1 MHTTDFYC
9 DLHGPIVESRRG
21 KLRGFYEKGLY
32 KFRGIPYA
40 KAKRFHSPEPVDAW
54 DGVKDCL
61 CYGYTCPT
69 IHNTSKERMMIM
81 LEFRYWPQD
90 EDCLNLNVFTQNI
103 NNDVKKPV
111 MVFIHGGA
119 FANGSSIEH
128 LTYEPEN
135 LVKDEDVVL
144 VSLNHRL
151 NILGYFNLAEYGE
164 QYHNSVN
171 LGMEDIVAALK
182 WVKENIAKFGGDPD
196 NVTIFGQSGG
206 GMKCTVLM
214 QTPSTEGLY
223 QKAILESGVTSST
236 LAVASYED
244 GLKVADA
251 VIKELGL
258 TKETISDIEDPE
270 KYPYEKLR
278 ETFLKVEPG
287 LLAAGVSTFW
297 SPAAND
303 WYMGDPRT
311 AGPTDLFRKTPI
323 IAGTAIA
330 ETAWFNDVYPDP
342 DMSQEEKLE
351 TLRARYGAD
360 TERLLELFRKAYPEK
375 DDLDYFYFDTLFR
388 KGTIEYLDCKSE
400 AGGAPIY
407 SYMLSYDF
415 KVNGRVPAW
424 HAADHPLVFK
434 SYEMCPVMQDENCA
448 KLSDQIAGSWAAFAH
463 SGDPN
468 NDDLTCEWKPYRK
481 GDGEYT
487 YIFDKENY
495 LRDGYDRELVDE
507 TMAVYQNKIEMTNY

>member
-9 DLHGPIVESRRG
+9 DQRGPIVESCRG
-21 KLRGFYEKGLY
+21 KVRGFYEKGLY

-40 KAKRFHSPEPVDAW
+40 KARRYHSPEPVDAW
-54 DGVKDCL
+54 DDVKDCL

-135 LVKDEDVVL
+135 LVKDEDIVL

-151 NILGYFNLAEYGE
+151 NLLGYFNLSGYGD
-164 QYHNSVN
+164 QYWNTVN

-182 WVKENIAKFGGDPD
+182 WVRENISRFGGDPD

-214 QTPSTEGLY
+214 QTPSTQGLY
-223 QKAILESGVTSST
+223 HKAILESGVTSNALPPCSF
-236 LAVASYED
+236 ED
-244 GLKVADA
+244 SLKVADA
-251 VIKELGL
+251 VVAELGL
-258 TKETISDIEDPE
+258 SKECIADIEDPE
-270 KYPYEKLR
+270 KVPYAKLR
-278 ETFLKVEPG
+278 EAFLKVEPG
-287 LLAAGVSTFW
+287 LLAKGVNTFW
-297 SPAAND
+297 APAANS
-303 WYMGDPRT
+303 WYLGDPRE
-311 AGPTDLFRKTPI
+311 AGPSEILKNTPM
-323 IAGTAIA
+323 IAGTAFA
-330 ETAWFNDVYPDP
+330 ETVWFNDVYLDP
-342 DMSQEEKLE
+342 TMSDEKKKAALVS
-351 TLRARYGAD
+351 RYGSETD
-360 TERLLELFRKAYPEK
+360 RLLELYRKAYPEK
-375 DDLDYFYFDTLFR
+375 EDMEYYYLDTLFR
-388 KGTIEYLDCKSE
+388 QGTLEYLDCKSQ

-415 KVNGRVPAW
+415 KVNGKVPAW

-434 SYEMCPVMQDENCA
+434 SYEMCPVMQDDFCET
-448 KLSDQIAGSWAAFAH
+448 LSNQIAGSWGAFAH
-463 SGDPN
+463 TGNPN
-468 NDDLTCEWKPYRK
+468 NKYLTCEWKPYQK
-481 GDGEYT
+481 GNGEYT
-487 YIFDKENY
+487 YIFDRNND
-495 LRDGYDRELVDE
+495 LRDGYDRELVEE
-507 TMAVYQNKIEMTNY
+507 TVKVFRNRIATENY